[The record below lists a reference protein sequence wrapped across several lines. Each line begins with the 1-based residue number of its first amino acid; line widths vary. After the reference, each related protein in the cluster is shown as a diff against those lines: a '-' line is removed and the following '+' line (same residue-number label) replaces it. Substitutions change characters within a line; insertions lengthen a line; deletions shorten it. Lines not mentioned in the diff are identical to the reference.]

1 MKRLKLSNIFVVAK
15 INSRQKS
22 ALLLLAITLFYLIS
36 PFTAQNADAAALS
49 QAMLRFNRLQTSI
62 TDVGIVVML
71 EVQGA
76 SNEDFVD
83 IDFGS
88 GIIVDGTPANITTNV
103 TGLPTGCT
111 SLDVGAAAT
120 NVTGQSVEFTISS
133 PADPTTGTLY
143 CFNISAGID
152 TPGST
157 GSRVSTIRTEDSG
170 NVLIEESDVDNN
182 FITSDQVTVSAV
194 VPPTFTF
201 TLGATSTSF
210 TSDLSTSTQRSTT
223 GVTGTVVTNAGNGWT
238 AYLRSTNAALNSTV
252 TGDTIATTGT
262 IDNSP
267 TTLSTG
273 AENYNLD
280 VDETADTQTN
290 GSIDAE
296 YDGGAAQGGTFNSS
310 ALEPIA
316 SGTGATSNYVFTM
329 VGKANISGLTQAAN
343 DYTDTWTVVAAGNF

>member
-1 MKRLKLSNIFVVAK
+1 MTTFYK
-15 INSRQKS
+15 KS
-22 ALLLLAITLFYLIS
+22 QRISLALLILLFLNIVFPLFIS
-36 PFTAQNADAAALS
+36 KAHAVALNQS
-49 QAMLRFNRLQTSI
+49 ILRWNRLAASTL
-62 TDVGIVVML
+62 DVPIVVML
-71 EVQGA
+71 EVAGTA
-76 SNEDFVD
+76 NEDFVD
-83 IDFGS
+83 IDFGA
-88 GIIVDGTPANITTNV
+88 GIGVDGTPANITTNV

-111 SLDVGAAAT
+111 SLDVGSAAS
-120 NVTGQSVEFTISS
+120 NVTGQSVEFTIVS
-133 PADPTTGTLY
+133 PANPLTGTLY
-143 CFNISAGID
+143 CFNITAGID
-152 TPGST
+152 TASVGSYE
-157 GSRVSTIRTEDSG
+157 STIRTEDSG
-170 NVLIEESDVDNN
+170 NVEIENTQVTNN
-182 FITSDQVTVSAV
+182 FITNDQVTVSAV

-201 TLGATSTSF
+201 TLGANSTSF
-210 TSDLSTSTQRSTT
+210 TTDLSTSAQTSTT
-223 GVTGTVVTNAGNGWT
+223 GVTGTIVTNAANGWT

-280 VDETADTQTN
+280 VDETADAQTN

-316 SGTGATSNYVFTM
+316 SGTTPTSNYVFTM